1 MCRKSPLTPF
11 SNLPFREVS
20 TVNRNV
26 GSQIYASILVNSILC
41 NGKLSCDPDK
51 YSPGPL
57 SSHGTL
63 LPVAAEGWLFS

>member
-1 MCRKSPLTPF
+1 
-11 SNLPFREVS
+11 
-20 TVNRNV
+20 VNRNV

-57 SSHGTL
+57 SILAVVTFASHGTL